1 MSNKTIR
8 VRTTPDGSDKYLKV
22 KLDQEFDFIEVLSLK
37 ISQEEA
43 YRNFCS
49 DYGVVVGRVII
60 NSGYGVPNARV
71 SIFVPIDD
79 VDINDPEIK
88 GLYPYEI
95 VTDKDSE
102 GIRYNLLPRNSET
115 DNECF
120 TPVGTFPTK
129 REILDNSTLLNVYC
143 KYYKFTTTTNYAGD
157 FMFFG
162 LPVGN
167 HAVHVDVDISDMG
180 IASQRPYDSI
190 SQGSPVAMFD
200 SSTKFKG
207 GTNLDNLVQI
217 KSANS
222 AVNVQPFWGDVN
234 SCELGISRL
243 DIDLNY
249 NIRPCAIF
257 TGSIFGD
264 NEKNSVNKNCRPRRD
279 MGELCKQ
286 STGEGTIEMIRKN
299 IDGDIEKLDIEGGKL
314 IDDKGTW
321 AYQIPMNLDYL
332 VTNEFGDLVPSED
345 PNKGIP
351 TRTSVRFKISL
362 DETGGLGRLR
372 TRAKYLVPHNPNSVN
387 EIDYEFST
395 ETKDSSFRDMYWNKI
410 YTVSNFIT
418 RFQRANSVLVKP
430 VKNRNMVAIKDIDSC
445 VGDKNPFPYSKVNTQ
460 FNPLFFIICLIMKI
474 LEFVIFIINKVV
486 VTILNLIMIVVNA
499 IIQII
504 CSIIRLIRRIW
515 KWIFGRRRPRL
526 PSFCNKKYWVPCI
539 FATCPFDDESSA
551 LFIPGCSDSN
561 GRREALVQAGA
572 AGTPT
577 KIYDD
582 LFELSNCVAFELA
595 RAMNLFQFD
604 FYNDWIN
611 GTLYAYL
618 LKYKRRKRREKYCSN
633 DCSGSNCITK
643 ITLDTCYNGGGD
655 SQNELKSIAFR
666 EGVIKKYKG
675 EFYYAPTTK
684 DGAFKL
690 YATEITNLGAV
701 FNCDWQGVPKI
712 QPLLVPTTFKMP
724 PILDEYDETARFIET
739 TGQVDIGG
747 NEGLFFDISCAGLT
761 CSYRQCLN
769 FRHICEFGVD
779 LDEIDIDPNGND
791 IYPDYVIGSQE
802 IESNSRFVRDV
813 LFGLNISTN
822 NMFTNYPYSTDF
834 NLPNCSDYNFGGNE
848 ICNPSQPTTQ
858 ANGSDYLK
866 FRGSGYTNSSF
877 SQPEHSYYF
886 YFGIVPGATGL
897 DLMNS
902 KFFTRCYPEVTKEFL
917 IKIVSTT
924 ATTTDTSTDGAFSF
938 SIINGL
944 STGYTYTISG
954 PNATFITGTVIET
967 PTGNLTT
974 IGNLPDGDY
983 IITVQDTNG
992 TLITQTFTI
1001 SGPTPLYA
1009 DAYVIRDSSGATCN
1023 GEISLSTIGGGS
1035 GTYYYV
1041 VHHSNGSIVPING
1054 STLPQLVATTPT
1066 TIGGLCVDITSG
1078 TTGVGYY
1085 IVVTDSNGETV
1096 TIPNLAVAGVTP
1108 ITLSVSTVNPLCFG
1122 DDSGTATYTVIGGN
1136 QPIYVTTTTSVD
1148 DSSIVGFNIS
1158 GLTVGTYTAT
1168 ASDTA
1173 GQSATSTYTLVSQNP
1188 EMDIE
1193 LANADIL
1200 RKQCDPL
1207 VHTITFS
1214 LTTSSAA
1221 AYLPAFGGVVYIQTS
1236 KDGEEDE
1243 DGNPTFNLSQTP
1255 LIATNI
1261 GGGNYTIDYPAL
1273 PPSASFNAELR
1284 IRLCNPAGTCWSDF
1298 DVVTKNQVMVPLMPL
1313 EISATDYITNV
1324 AINNSAQCIIGK
1336 VKFKFAI
1343 NQLAFGMTFRAPYLV
1358 EYRLTA
1364 LVGGIP
1370 TAFPTPSIGNPNPV
1384 FIATVSNYLQEILCP
1399 FQLPPNTSNVVVTI
1413 VKVIDNVGCESNSIT
1428 LPSIQLPTQAM
1439 TAQWLK
1445 QTNSSIPAGFSRYWV
1460 YITGG
1465 LPPYTGFSGP
1475 VPYQGPAPVGGV
1487 GSINQTTFPGYLAP
1501 TSGGAVSSV
1510 LTDSSGCQFTTT
1522 SPI

>member
-1 MSNKTIR
+1 MSNKTVRI
-8 VRTTPDGSDKYLKV
+8 RTTPNGSDKYLKV

-37 ISQEEA
+37 ISQQEA

-60 NSGYGVPNARV
+60 NSGFGVPNARV

-79 VDINDPEIK
+79 VDSSDPEIK

-95 VTDKDSE
+95 VTDKDSD
-102 GIRYNLLPRNSET
+102 GVRYNLLPRNSET

-129 REILDNSTLLNVYC
+129 REILDNSILLGVYC
-143 KYYKFTTTTNYAGD
+143 KYYKFTTTTNHAGD

-162 LPVGN
+162 IPVGN

-207 GTNLDNLVQI
+207 GTNLDSLVQI

-222 AVNVQPFWGDVN
+222 AVNVQPFWGDMD

-249 NIRPCAIF
+249 NIKPCAIF

-264 NEKNSVNKNCRPRRD
+264 NEKNSINKNCRPRRA

-286 STGEGTIEMIRKN
+286 ATGEGTIEMIRKDV
-299 IDGDIEKLDIEGGKL
+299 DGNIEKLDIEGGKL
-314 IDDKGTW
+314 IDDKGAW

-351 TRTSVRFKISL
+351 TRTSVRFKVSL
-362 DETGGLGRLR
+362 DETGSLGRLR
-372 TRAKYLVPHNPNSVN
+372 ARAKYLVPHNPKNKN
-387 EIDYEFST
+387 EIDYEFGN
-395 ETKDSSFRDMYWNKI
+395 ETQDSSFRDMYWNKI

-418 RFQRANSVLVKP
+418 RFQRKNAVLVKP
-430 VKNRNMVAIKDIDSC
+430 VKNRNMVAIKDIDGC
-445 VGDKNPFPYSKVNTQ
+445 VGDKNPFPYSKINTQ

-474 LEFVIFIINKVV
+474 LEFVIFIINKIVV
-486 VTILNLIMIVVNA
+486 AILNLIMLVINA
-499 IIQII
+499 IISVI
-504 CSIIRLIRRIW
+504 CGIIRLIRRIW

-526 PSFCNKKYWVPCI
+526 PGFCNKKYWVPCI
-539 FATCPFDDESSA
+539 FAKCPFDDESTA
-551 LFIPGCSDSN
+551 LFMPGCSDKH
-561 GRREALVQAGA
+561 GREEAMIQAGA
-572 AGTPT
+572 EGTPT
-577 KIYDD
+577 KVYND

-595 RAMNLFQFD
+595 RAMDLFQFD
-604 FYNDWIN
+604 FYNDWVN

-633 DCSGSNCITK
+633 DCSGSGCITK
-643 ITLDTCYNGGGD
+643 VAMDTCYNGGSD

-675 EFYYAPTTK
+675 ELFYAPTTK

-690 YATEITNLGAV
+690 YATEVTNLGAV
-701 FNCDWQGVPKI
+701 FNCDWQGIPKV
-712 QPLLVPTTFKMP
+712 QPLLIPTTFKMP
-724 PILDEYDETARFIET
+724 SILDEYDDTATYIES

-747 NEGLFFDISCAGLT
+747 NEGLFFDISCAGL
-761 CSYRQCLN
+761 SSDYRQCLN

-779 LDEIDIDPNGND
+779 LDELDNAPNGTP
-791 IYPDYVIGSQE
+791 IYPDYIIGSQE

-834 NLPNCSDYNFGGNE
+834 NQPNCPTYNFGGNE
-848 ICNPSQPTTQ
+848 ICNSAQPTTQ
-858 ANGSDYLK
+858 ANGADYLK
-866 FRGSGYTNSSF
+866 FRGSAYTNSSF

-902 KFFTRCYPEVTKEFL
+902 KFFTKCYPKVTKEFL
-917 IKIVSTT
+917 IKIVDTT
-924 ATTTDTSTDGAFSF
+924 ATTTTTSTDGAFSF
-938 SIINGL
+938 SIINGS
-944 STGYTYTISG
+944 STAYTYTISG
-954 PNATFITGTVIET
+954 PNGTNITGTILES

-974 IGNLPDGDY
+974 ISNLPAGDY
-983 IITVQDTNG
+983 TITVQDTNG
-992 TLITQTFTI
+992 TLISQTFTI

-1009 DAYVIRDSSGATCN
+1009 DAYVTHDSSGATCN
-1023 GEISLSTIGGGS
+1023 GSIALAPVGGGS

-1054 STLPQLVATTPT
+1054 STAPQLVSANPT
-1066 TIGGLCVDITSG
+1066 MIDGLCVDIASG
-1078 TTGVGYY
+1078 TTGYGYY
-1085 IVVTDSNGETV
+1085 IVVTDSNGASV

-1108 ITLSVSTVNPLCFG
+1108 ITLSVSPVNPLCFG
-1122 DDSGTATYTVIGGN
+1122 DDSGTATYTVAGGN
-1136 QPIYVTTTTSVD
+1136 QPIYITTVSAQNNESVN
-1148 DSSIVGFNIS
+1148 GFVIS
-1158 GLTVGTYTAT
+1158 GLTAGNYTAT
-1168 ASDTA
+1168 ATDVA
-1173 GQSATSTYTLVSQNP
+1173 NQSVSVTYTLVEQNP

-1193 LANADIL
+1193 LALADVL

-1236 KDGEEDE
+1236 KDTEEDA

-1255 LIATNI
+1255 LIATSI
-1261 GGGNYTIDYPAL
+1261 GGGFYTVDIPVTYFL
-1273 PPSASFNAELR
+1273 VELR
-1284 IRLCNPAGTCWSDF
+1284 IRLCNPTGTCWSDF
-1298 DVVTKNQVMVPLMPL
+1298 DVVTKNQVMVPLMVL
-1313 EISATDYITNV
+1313 DISATDYITGV
-1324 AINNSAQCIIGK
+1324 AINNSAQCLIGK

-1343 NQLAFGMTFRAPYLV
+1343 NQLAFGMTYRAPYTV
-1358 EYRLTA
+1358 EYTISVLTGSGVVTYP
-1364 LVGGIP
+1364 L
-1370 TAFPTPSIGNPNPV
+1370 PSSSNP
-1384 FIATVSNYLQEILCP
+1384 FYTATVSNYLQEITSP
-1399 FQLPPNTSNVVVTI
+1399 SLPSGTSS
-1413 VKVIDNVGCESNSIT
+1413 VKVNILRVIDNVGCVSNSIS
-1428 LPSIQLPTQAM
+1428 LPWIALPTANM
-1439 TAQWLK
+1439 SAQWFKLANPS
-1445 QTNSSIPAGFSRYWV
+1445 TPGFSNYWLFV
-1460 YITGG
+1460 NNG
-1465 LPPYTGFSGP
+1465 LPPYTGVSGP
-1475 VPYQGPAPVGGV
+1475 TPYQGPAPLNAPTT
-1487 GSINQTTFPGYLAP
+1487 INQTTNPGYLAP
-1501 TSGGAVSSV
+1501 TVGGAVTAV

>member
-1 MSNKTIR
+1 MSNKTVRI
-8 VRTTPDGSDKYLKV
+8 RTTPNGSDKYLKV

-60 NSGYGVPNARV
+60 NSGFGVPNARV

-79 VDINDPEIK
+79 VDSGDPEIK

-95 VTDKDSE
+95 VTDKNSD
-102 GIRYNLLPRNSET
+102 GVRYNLLPRSSET
-115 DNECF
+115 DNDCF

-129 REILDNSTLLNVYC
+129 REILDNSTLLGVYC

-167 HAVHVDVDISDMG
+167 HTVHVDVDISDMG

-190 SQGSPVAMFD
+190 SQGSPIEMFD
-200 SSTKFKG
+200 SPTKFKG
-207 GTNLDNLVQI
+207 GTNLDSLVQI
-217 KSANS
+217 KSVNS

-257 TGSIFGD
+257 TGGIFGD

-314 IDDKGTW
+314 INDNGTW

-372 TRAKYLVPHNPNSVN
+372 TRANYLVPHNPKSVN

-395 ETKDSSFRDMYWNKI
+395 ETKDFSFRDMYWNKI

-418 RFQRANSVLVKP
+418 RFQRKNSVLVKP

-445 VGDKNPFPYSKVNTQ
+445 VGDKNPFPYSKINTQ
-460 FNPLFFIICLIMKI
+460 FNPLFFIICLIMKV
-474 LEFVIFIINKVV
+474 LEFVIFIINKIV
-486 VTILNLIMIVVNA
+486 VTILNLIMLVVNA
-499 IIQII
+499 IIQVI
-504 CSIIRLIRRIW
+504 CGIIRIIRRISR
-515 KWIFGRRRPRL
+515 IVTGRRRPRL

-539 FATCPFDDESSA
+539 FAKCPFDDESTS
-551 LFIPGCSDSN
+551 LFIPGCSDSK
-561 GRREALVQAGA
+561 GKEEALIQAGA
-572 AGTPT
+572 NGTPT
-577 KIYDD
+577 KIYND

-595 RAMNLFQFD
+595 RSMNLFQFD
-604 FYNDWIN
+604 FYNDWVN
-611 GTLYAYL
+611 GSLYAYL

-633 DCSGSNCITK
+633 DCSGSGCITK
-643 ITLDTCYNGGGD
+643 VAMDTCYNGGGD
-655 SQNELKSIAFR
+655 SQNEIKTIAFS

-675 EFYYAPTTK
+675 ELFYAPTTK
-684 DGAFKL
+684 NGAFKL

-701 FNCDWQGVPKI
+701 FNCDWQGIPKI
-712 QPLLVPTTFKMP
+712 QPMLIPTTFKMP
-724 PILDEYDETARFIET
+724 TILDEYDDTATYIET
-739 TGQVDIGG
+739 TGQVDIGS

-761 CSYRQCLN
+761 SDYRQCLN
-769 FRHICEFGVD
+769 FRHVCEFGVD
-779 LDEIDIDPNGND
+779 LDERDEDPNGTP
-791 IYPDYVIGSQE
+791 IPPDYVIGSQE
-802 IESNSRFVRDV
+802 IESNNRFVRDV
-813 LFGLNISTN
+813 LYGLNISTN

-834 NLPNCSDYNFGGNE
+834 NQPNCGTYNFGGNE
-848 ICNPSQPTTQ
+848 ICNPSQPTLQ
-858 ANGSDYLK
+858 ANGADYLK

-902 KFFTRCYPEVTKEFL
+902 KFFAKCYPNVTKEFL
-917 IKIVSTT
+917 IKIVDTT
-924 ATTTDTSTDGAFSF
+924 ATTTTTSTDGAFSF
-938 SIINGL
+938 SIINGT

-954 PNATFITGTVIET
+954 PSTNITGTVIET

-974 IGNLPDGDY
+974 ISNLPAGDY
-983 IITVQDTNG
+983 TITVQDTNG
-992 TLITQTFTI
+992 TLISQTFTI
-1001 SGPTPLYA
+1001 SGPTPLFA
-1009 DAYVIRDSSGATCN
+1009 DATVIRDSSGATCN
-1023 GEISLSTIGGGS
+1023 GSISLAPVGGGS

-1054 STLPQLVATTPT
+1054 STTPQLVSTIPT
-1066 TIGGLCVDITSG
+1066 MIDGLCVDIASG
-1078 TTGVGYY
+1078 TTGYGYY
-1085 IVVTDSNGETV
+1085 IVVTDSNGSSV

-1108 ITLSVSTVNPLCFG
+1108 ITLSVSPVPPLCFG
-1122 DDSGTATYTVIGGN
+1122 DDSGTATYTVAGGN
-1136 QPIYVTTTTSVD
+1136 QPIFISTFCAETSASVN
-1148 DSSIVGFNIS
+1148 GFFIS
-1158 GLTVGTYTAT
+1158 GLTAGNYTAT
-1168 ASDTA
+1168 ATDA
-1173 GQSATSTYTLVSQNP
+1173 ANQSVSLNYTLVEQNP

-1193 LANADIL
+1193 LASADVL

-1207 VHTITFS
+1207 LHTITFS
-1214 LTTSSAA
+1214 LTTASAA

-1236 KDGEEDE
+1236 IDGSEDE
-1243 DGNPTFNLSQTP
+1243 DGNPIFNLSQTP

-1261 GGGNYTIDYPAL
+1261 GGGNYTITYPAL
-1273 PPSASFNAELR
+1273 PPSSSFNAELR
-1284 IRLCNPAGTCWSDF
+1284 IRLCNPAGTCFSDP
-1298 DVVTKNQVMVPLMPL
+1298 DSVTKNQVLTPLMPL
-1313 EISATDYITNV
+1313 EISDTDYITGV
-1324 AINNSAQCIIGK
+1324 VINNSAQCLIGK

-1343 NQLAFGMTFRAPYLV
+1343 NQLAFGMTYRAPYIVQYTISVVTSSGVVIYPLPG
-1358 EYRLTA
+1358 T
-1364 LVGGIP
+1364 
-1370 TAFPTPSIGNPNPV
+1370 NPNPYYT
-1384 FIATVSNYLQEILCP
+1384 ATISNNLQEIISP
-1399 FQLPPNTSNVVVTI
+1399 SLPSGTSSVRVNI
-1413 VKVIDNVGCESNSIT
+1413 IKVIDNVGCESNSISLPWIT
-1428 LPSIQLPTQAM
+1428 LPTANMS
-1439 TAQWLK
+1439 AQWFI
-1445 QTNSSIPAGFSRYWV
+1445 QASPSTPGFSKYWV
-1460 YITGG
+1460 FVNGG
-1465 LPPYTGFSGP
+1465 LPPYTGVSGP
-1475 VPYQGPAPVGGV
+1475 IPYQGPAPANAPA
-1487 GSINQTTFPGYLAP
+1487 SINQTTNPGYLAP
-1501 TSGGAVSSV
+1501 TVGGAITAI
-1510 LTDSSGCQFTTT
+1510 LTDSSGCQFTTP
-1522 SPI
+1522 SPF

>member
-8 VRTTPDGSDKYLKV
+8 IRTTPDGSDKYLKV
-22 KLDQEFDFIEVLSLK
+22 KLDQEFDFVEVLSLK

-60 NSGYGVPNARV
+60 NSGFGVPNAKV

-129 REILDNSTLLNVYC
+129 REILDNSTLLSVYC

-249 NIRPCAIF
+249 NIKPCAIF

-445 VGDKNPFPYSKVNTQ
+445 VGDKNPFPYSKINTQ
-460 FNPLFFIICLIMKI
+460 FNPLFFIICLIMKV

-486 VTILNLIMIVVNA
+486 VTILNLIMIIVNA
-499 IIQII
+499 IIGLICTII
-504 CSIIRLIRRIW
+504 KTIRRIL
-515 KWIFGRRRPRL
+515 KFIGLGGSIRRPNW
-526 PSFCNKKYWVPCI
+526 CNKSYWVPCI

-551 LFIPGCSDSN
+551 LFIPGCSDRN
-561 GRREALVQAGA
+561 GRREALIQAGA

-618 LKYKRRKRREKYCSN
+618 LKYKRRRRREKYCSN
-633 DCSGSNCITK
+633 DCSGSDCVTK
-643 ITLDTCYNGGGD
+643 VALDTCYNGGGD
-655 SQNELKSIAFR
+655 SQNELKSITFR

-724 PILDEYDETARFIET
+724 PILDEYDETARIIET
-739 TGQVDIGG
+739 SGQVDIGG
-747 NEGLFFDISCAGLT
+747 NKGLFFDISCAGLT
-761 CSYRQCLN
+761 SNYTQCLN

-779 LDEIDIDPNGND
+779 LDEIDIAPNGND
-791 IYPDYVIGSQE
+791 ILPDYIIGSQE
-802 IESNSRFVRDV
+802 IETNSRFVRDV

-834 NLPNCSDYNFGGNE
+834 NLPNCSTYNFGGNE
-848 ICNPSQPTTQ
+848 FCNPSQPTVR

-902 KFFTRCYPEVTKEFL
+902 KFFTRCFPEVTQEFL
-917 IKIVSTT
+917 IKIVNTT
-924 ATTTDTSTDGAFSF
+924 ATTTNTSTDGAFSF
-938 SIINGL
+938 SIVNGV
-944 STGYTYTISG
+944 STSYTYTISG
-954 PNATFITGTVIET
+954 PNATFITGTVIES
-967 PTGNLTT
+967 PTGNLTI

-983 IITVQDTNG
+983 IITVQNTNG
-992 TLITQTFTI
+992 TLISQTFTI

-1023 GEISLSTIGGGS
+1023 GEISLSPIGGGS

-1041 VHHSNGSIVPING
+1041 VHHSNGSIVPINS
-1054 STLPQLVATTPT
+1054 STSPQLVTTTPT
-1066 TIGGLCVDITSG
+1066 IIGGLCVDITSG

-1085 IVVTDSNGETV
+1085 IVVTDSNGDSV
-1096 TIPNLAVAGVTP
+1096 TIPNLAVGGVTP
-1108 ITLSVSTVNPLCFG
+1108 ISLSVSTVNPLCFG
-1122 DDSGTATYTVIGGN
+1122 DASGTATYTVVGGN
-1136 QPIYVTTTTSVD
+1136 QPIFVNTTNSVD

-1158 GLTVGTYTAT
+1158 GLTVGTYIATAT
-1168 ASDTA
+1168 DIA
-1173 GQSATSTYTLVSQNP
+1173 GQSTTSTYTLITQNP
-1188 EMDIE
+1188 EMEIE

-1200 RKQCDPL
+1200 KKQCDPL
-1207 VHTITFS
+1207 VHTITFA

-1243 DGNPTFNLSQTP
+1243 NGNPTFNLSQTP
-1255 LIATNI
+1255 LIATSI
-1261 GGGNYTIDYPAL
+1261 GGLNYTITYPAS
-1273 PPSASFNAELR
+1273 PSSVSFDTELR
-1284 IRLCNPAGTCWSDF
+1284 IRLCNPAGTCFSDF
-1298 DVVTKNQVMVPLMPL
+1298 YAISKNQVRVPLMPL
-1313 EISATDYITNV
+1313 EISATDYITGV

-1343 NQLAFGMTFRAPYLV
+1343 NQLALGMTYRAPYLV

-1364 LVGGIP
+1364 LVGV
-1370 TAFPTPSIGNPNPV
+1370 TSTVFPTPSAGNPNPV
-1384 FIATVSNYLQEILCP
+1384 FTTTVSSNLQEILCP
-1399 FQLPPNTSNVVVTI
+1399 FQLPPNTSSVVITI